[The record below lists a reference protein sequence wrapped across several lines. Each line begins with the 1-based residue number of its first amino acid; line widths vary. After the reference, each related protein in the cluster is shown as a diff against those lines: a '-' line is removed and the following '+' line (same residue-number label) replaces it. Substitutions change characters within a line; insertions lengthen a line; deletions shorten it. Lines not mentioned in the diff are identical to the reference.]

1 MYSINNKK
9 SKGKVIEI
17 SELVGFPMGSS
28 KKIFKVDG
36 CNIKGIEVCDRNLA
50 NPLASKKVLKQYN
63 KLITYLTQ
71 LLIDAD
77 DDDGSTYHEILNQ
90 IEKFRL
96 IIKNRYRDFLKKKEL
111 EMMSK
116 QLKVLQKETQSRL
129 IELQSYDE
137 MENVNNR
144 RR

>member
-17 SELVGFPMGSS
+17 SEIIGFPMGSS
-28 KKIFKVDG
+28 KKVFTVEG
-36 CNIKGIEVCDRNLA
+36 CNIKDIEVCDRNLA
-50 NPLASKKVLKQYN
+50 NPIASKKVLKQYN
-63 KLITYLTQ
+63 KLIAYLTQ

-77 DDDGSTYHEILNQ
+77 DDDDGATYHEILNQ

-116 QLKVLQKETQSRL
+116 QLYFS
-129 IELQSYDE
+129 
-137 MENVNNR
+137 
-144 RR
+144 

>member
-77 DDDGSTYHEILNQ
+77 DDDGATYHEILNQ

>member
-116 QLKVLQKETQSRL
+116 QLVKLCLNGCTLMLPSIDKITS
-129 IELQSYDE
+129 
-137 MENVNNR
+137 
-144 RR
+144 

>member
-28 KKIFKVDG
+28 KKIFTVEG

>member
-17 SELVGFPMGSS
+17 SELVGFPMVSS